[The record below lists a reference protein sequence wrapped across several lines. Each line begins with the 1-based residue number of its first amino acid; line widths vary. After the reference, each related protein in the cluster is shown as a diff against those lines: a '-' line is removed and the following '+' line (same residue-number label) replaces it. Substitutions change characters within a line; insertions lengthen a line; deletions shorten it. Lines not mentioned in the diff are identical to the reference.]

1 MYLNLR
7 VFYIVV
13 VCGRNNW
20 PKQRQVLFYT
30 PIGKPAD
37 RCSYLLV
44 KSGLVFEVCVWEDTP
59 ILVVTRR
66 MELHGEIAIENWIQ
80 SMRYMIDAYEW

>member
-1 MYLNLR
+1 M
-7 VFYIVV
+7 VAMH
-13 VCGRNNW
+13 GRKNW
-20 PKQRQVLFYT
+20 PKQREVLFYT
-30 PIGKPAD
+30 PIGSSAD
-37 RCSYLLV
+37 RCSYLLM

-80 SMRYMIDAYEW
+80 TMRYMIDAYEW